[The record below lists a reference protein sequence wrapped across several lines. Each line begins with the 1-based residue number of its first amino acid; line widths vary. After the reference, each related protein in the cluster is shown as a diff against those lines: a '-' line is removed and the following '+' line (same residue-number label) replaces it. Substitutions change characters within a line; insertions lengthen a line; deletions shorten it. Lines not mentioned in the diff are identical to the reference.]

1 MSIATPPVATCT
13 NADLPFGLTS
23 EAAKIYRS
31 LNALHFLEP
40 AQELEQLALLAE
52 TPEEAAKIRAIAK
65 ARLPKQA
72 RFVRDAVISGLCR
85 RFSEE
90 TGYRVMGRKT
100 EDFWKTN
107 EHGTLVTINM
117 EAKSRGIGAGPCV
130 FSCLPIEEYEKQ
142 IPDSVLLLLAEVRG
156 EQHDLFRNMLCLE
169 PLVKNI
175 SKDGTITYFSSF
187 QQIRLMA
194 RPRTIDPLVVGSLP
208 GADDLFFC
216 LAHWD

>member
-1 MSIATPPVATCT
+1 MSIATPPVTGCA

-31 LNALHFLEP
+31 LCSLRPLGP
-40 AQELEQLALLAE
+40 ARELEQLALLAE
-52 TPEEAAKIRAIAK
+52 TPEEAAKIRAIAR

-72 RFVRDAVISGLCR
+72 RFIRDAVMSGLCR

-90 TGYRVMGRKT
+90 TGYRVLGRKT
-100 EDFWKTN
+100 EDFWKTP

-130 FSCLPIEEYEKQ
+130 FSCLPIEAYEKQ

-156 EQHDLFRNMLCLE
+156 EEQDLFQNMLCLE

-175 SKDGTITYFSSF
+175 SKDGAISYYSSF

-208 GADDLFFC
+208 SADDLFFC